1 LANQQDAPTPTPGV
15 FGFWA
20 KSAEAH
26 EKKWVEF
33 LESAK
38 ECASA
43 CKQRMPKCNGIIEMC
58 TLSRKVGVY
67 GPDKIGTYDRKGCGG
82 QTEGSYRINE
92 N

>member
-1 LANQQDAPTPTPGV
+1 MQWN
-15 FGFWA
+15 
-20 KSAEAH
+20 H
-26 EKKWVEF
+26 
-33 LESAK
+33 
-38 ECASA
+38 
-43 CKQRMPKCNGIIEMC
+43 RMC